1 MSVRTFR
8 LRRFLA
14 RIPVLR
20 GLVGWYNN
28 TLGAWR
34 YATYWRDEVDKLRA
48 GRERDRL
55 KIEDLH
61 RENERLKRGWRKA
74 R

>member
-1 MSVRTFR
+1 MSIRTFR

-20 GLVGWYNN
+20 RLVGWYNN
-28 TLGAWR
+28 SFGAWR

-48 GRERDRL
+48 LRTRDELTIR
-55 KIEDLH
+55 DLR
-61 RENERLKRGWRKA
+61 RENGRLKRGWRKA
-74 R
+74 E